1 MQQRRLRLGDIL
13 DDYCPRERR
22 ITNHAVV
29 AKIDDEVRQ
38 TRCLTCDT
46 EHEYRQGK
54 APTLRKKKKD
64 NVSAA
69 YREVLAEVTK
79 GVPGVAPAEPEPGSA
94 AEEASPDAGAA
105 APSEA
110 PEVVVE
116 AAPEPAALAPGP
128 AAPAIEL
135 AASAEAA
142 PADAREPGRAE
153 PASGAEGPEVEE
165 GRVHRRL
172 IRATLPRPDN
182 QPVTRPI
189 PQFTMRQPTARAAKF
204 RPSPGRGPRPAAGA
218 RVGVAGA
225 GRGFPT
231 RGGAPH
237 TGRTV
242 RADVQRSRGAHPPRG
257 KKHSK

>member
-54 APTLRKKKKD
+54 APTLRKKKD

-79 GVPGVAPAEPEPGSA
+79 GAPGAAPAEPEPAPA
-94 AEEASPDAGAA
+94 AGEAPANPGAEAANA
-105 APSEA
+105 APEA
-110 PEVVVE
+110 AVE
-116 AAPEPAALAPGP
+116 AAPEPEASAT
-128 AAPAIEL
+128 EL
-135 AASAEAA
+135 AASPEAG
-142 PADAREPGRAE
+142 PADADGPRQVE
-153 PASGAEGPEVEE
+153 PADAAEGPEAKE

-182 QPVTRPI
+182 QAVTRPI
-189 PQFTMRQPTARAAKF
+189 PQFTMRQPTGRAAKF
-204 RPSPGRGPRPAAGA
+204 RPSPGRGPRPVAGA
-218 RVGVAGA
+218 RAGAAGA

-237 TGRTV
+237 AGRPV
-242 RADVQRSRGAHPPRG
+242 RAEAQRSRGAHPPRPG